1 MKKLLLLTAI
11 LLTGCMDVE
20 IELDAKS
27 PESVRR
33 QTIWDRLAHY
43 LRDTFLPVLFPV

>member
-1 MKKLLLLTAI
+1 MQIFNNKDVTAMKKQAI
-11 LLTGCMDVE
+11 
-20 IELDAKS
+20 A
-27 PESVRR
+27 VRR